1 MTTSAARVR
10 LTLGLLAVVAAF
22 LLEARGLGPAAR
34 LAPVAVGLPLLL
46 VLGMVLAL
54 DVADW
59 RRDRGCPARSDHEA
73 LGRSA
78 RERATFGS
86 LAGLLGLVALF
97 GMAAGP
103 AVYVYLELRLRAR
116 EDWRLAAAS
125 ALVLWLVLYFGL
137 GESLGVP
144 LFEGLWNGAPGA
156 R

>member
-1 MTTSAARVR
+1 MTASAARVR
-10 LTLGLLAVVAAF
+10 LTLALLVVVAAF

-54 DVADW
+54 DVAAW
-59 RRDRGCPARSDHEA
+59 RRDRALPVRSDDDA

-86 LAGLLGLVALF
+86 LAGLLGLVMLF

-103 AVYVYLELRLRAR
+103 AVYVFLELRLRAR

-125 ALVLWLVLYFGL
+125 ALVLWLVLHAGV
-137 GESLGVP
+137 GELLGVR
-144 LFEGLWNGAPGA
+144 LFEGFWNGGPGA